1 MEWRIWP
8 FFVYEVKSHTSK
20 KLKDFRMGSWITS
33 EAETMSSMT
42 FRMRMTDMAWKS
54 DKRVSKKTYRFH
66 KRGST
71 IAGAGWTKEMLGAT
85 HGWESRCLET
95 IGARVWKGL
104 SRFS

>member
-1 MEWRIWP
+1 MDHERGGNDELDDFQNENDGHGMEERQ
-8 FFVYEVKSHTSK
+8 KSLK
-20 KLKDFRMGSWITS
+20 KAF
-33 EAETMSSMT
+33 
-42 FRMRMTDMAWKS
+42 
-54 DKRVSKKTYRFH
+54 RFH
-66 KRGST
+66 KTGST